1 MGRISDSDPLTALNL
16 GMAEVGRPP
25 TLFAVPYHA
34 EKTGQVRPGL
44 KIHELKTDNRAVCG
58 NSRREPMDDLGP
70 GTVTCESCALDTGH
84 HMVSSSPM
92 RYFRVTKRNEQT
104 GETRV
109 DTIGATHVP
118 GLATYEVNQG
128 WSIVSPIEEL
138 DGPPPLS
145 DDAVEE
151 LKGVFADHL
160 KRKHGVA
167 FDVTMEQKQ
176 RQPRVIAKHDVP
188 S

>member
-1 MGRISDSDPLTALNL
+1 
-16 GMAEVGRPP
+16 
-25 TLFAVPYHA
+25 
-34 EKTGQVRPGL
+34 
-44 KIHELKTDNRAVCG
+44 
-58 NSRREPMDDLGP
+58 
-70 GTVTCESCALDTGH
+70 
-84 HMVSSSPM
+84 M
-92 RYFRVTKRNEQT
+92 RYFRVTKRSEQT

-128 WSIVSPIEEL
+128 WSIISPIEEL

-167 FDVTMEQKQ
+167 FDVTMEQKE